1 MCQLFSYLYVKYVP
15 LSFCQK
21 FNFDT
26 FKVFTI
32 VLFSSGFFFI
42 KQNAFYT
49 LLSNRTYKIKY
60 VERANVEPQ

>member
-1 MCQLFSYLYVKYVP
+1 MWEESKMCQLHSYLYVKYVP

-32 VLFSSGFFFI
+32 VLFSSGFFLLNKTHFI
-42 KQNAFYT
+42 HY
-49 LLSNRTYKIKY
+49 
-60 VERANVEPQ
+60 